1 MAWGAMNRLYKA
13 HEFAD
18 LTGVTVRA
26 LHHYDRVGLLKP
38 QRSTSGYRLY
48 SLGDLERLE
57 QITALKFLGIPLKE
71 IKILL
76 EAGPLTL
83 SESLRLQRRAL
94 TSKRDLMSR
103 AIHAIEVAE
112 KLVRPDQATDASVL
126 RKIIEVIEMQPKEDF
141 MRKYYTEEAWAK
153 RSQLREQTPPQTLE
167 SHKQAWQQ
175 LFLEIEAVLD
185 LDPAS
190 ETPQLLAKRWVLL
203 AEVVSGGDSGIK
215 AGGIK
220 AWIDHQN
227 WPLTEQDALFARY
240 GLDPRSDRNASML
253 RVEKVVKYIGQAV
266 ARKYGALDLMRHSLI
281 KKSPADHSSERW
293 VNLFRDVE
301 SSLAED
307 PSGEKA
313 QALAVRWTDLMRD
326 TEAEAGRTV
335 PRLDNFPAVFRDASV
350 AVANQV
356 ARLYRIEQ
364 VSNFLAKA
372 LASGKDKRN
381 SA

>member
-1 MAWGAMNRLYKA
+1 
-13 HEFAD
+13 
-18 LTGVTVRA
+18 
-26 LHHYDRVGLLKP
+26 
-38 QRSTSGYRLY
+38 
-48 SLGDLERLE
+48 
-57 QITALKFLGIPLKE
+57 
-71 IKILL
+71 
-76 EAGPLTL
+76 
-83 SESLRLQRRAL
+83 
-94 TSKRDLMSR
+94 
-103 AIHAIEVAE
+103 
-112 KLVRPDQATDASVL
+112 
-126 RKIIEVIEMQPKEDF
+126 
-141 MRKYYTEEAWAK
+141 
-153 RSQLREQTPPQTLE
+153 
-167 SHKQAWQQ
+167 
-175 LFLEIEAVLD
+175 
-185 LDPAS
+185 
-190 ETPQLLAKRWVLL
+190 
-203 AEVVSGGDSGIK
+203 VVSGGDSGIK

-227 WPLTEQDALFARY
+227 WPLTEQDGLFARY

-293 VNLFRDVE
+293 VNFFRDVE

-313 QALAVRWTDLMRD
+313 QALVVRWTDLMRD